1 MKLIDQ
7 ITSPEDI
14 KQMDMAT
21 LKILAHEIR
30 QRLVQVTAKN
40 GGHLAPNLGVVELT
54 LALHY
59 VYDAPKDKIV
69 WDVGHQAYVHK
80 ILTGRADAIDTV
92 RTYGGLSGFPKR
104 SESDYDAFGTGHS
117 STSIS
122 AAVGFALA
130 RDRRGEDHEVVAVI
144 GDGAMTGGM
153 AYEALNS
160 LGQMK
165 SKMTIILN
173 DNEMSIA
180 PNVGGLAEYLNR
192 VRTDPKYVQSK
203 EDIELLLKK
212 IPSIGDKMVKAADR
226 LKDSFKYLLVP
237 GTIFEELGIKYF
249 GPVNGHDLPEMIKV
263 LENAKQINKPIII
276 HVITQKGKGYAPAET
291 NPDKF
296 HGVSPFDIATGQ
308 VLSHKKAPAYT
319 DVFADTLIRLG
330 REDERIMGITAA
342 MGLGTGV
349 SKFADEFPKRVV
361 DVGIAEEHAV
371 TMAAAMAL
379 DGLKPVVAIYS
390 TFLQRAYDQLIH
402 DVALQQAPVV
412 FAIDR
417 AGLVGDDGP
426 THHGVFDL
434 AYLRQ
439 IPNMIVMA
447 PKDENELQHMLYT
460 ALDCGQPAA
469 VRYPRGEGLGV
480 PMDDKM
486 QKLAIGKGE
495 LLADGGEIILL
506 AVGSMVAVAEEA
518 AQLLERRY
526 GLKTTLINARF
537 VKPLD
542 EELILT
548 QAAQKKLVVTME
560 EGILAGGFGS
570 AVLELLNAK
579 GQPMPPVLRIGIE
592 DGFVAHGATERL
604 KEDCGLTAE
613 KITARIA
620 QTLSLTEEGEM

>member
-104 SESDYDAFGTGHS
+104 SESPYDAFGTGHS

-192 VRTDPKYVQSK
+192 ARTDPKYVQSK

-212 IPSIGDKMVKAADR
+212 IPSIGDKMVKVADR

-249 GPVNGHDLPEMIKV
+249 GPVNGHDLPELIKV
-263 LENAKQINKPIII
+263 LENAKQINKPILI
-276 HVITQKGKGYAPAET
+276 HVITQKGKGYAPAEA

-308 VLSHKKAPAYT
+308 IISHKKAPSYT

-412 FAIDR
+412 LAIDR

-460 ALDCGQPAA
+460 ALDCGKPAA
-469 VRYPRGEGLGV
+469 VRYPRGEGRGV
-480 PMDDKM
+480 TLDGELK
-486 QKLAIGKGE
+486 KLAIGEAE
-495 LLADGGEIILL
+495 LLSDGGEITLL

-518 AQLLERRY
+518 AELLQARY
-526 GLKTTLINARF
+526 GLCSTLLNARF

-542 EELILT
+542 EEAILAH
-548 QAAQKKLVVTME
+548 AARKKLVVTLE

-570 AVLELLNAK
+570 AVLELLNDK
-579 GQPMPPVLRIGIE
+579 GQPVPPVLRIGIE

-604 KEDCGLTAE
+604 KDDCGLTAE

-620 QTLSLTEEGEM
+620 QALALDEEGAE

>member
-1 MKLIDQ
+1 
-7 ITSPEDI
+7 
-14 KQMDMAT
+14 
-21 LKILAHEIR
+21 
-30 QRLVQVTAKN
+30 
-40 GGHLAPNLGVVELT
+40 
-54 LALHY
+54 
-59 VYDAPKDKIV
+59 
-69 WDVGHQAYVHK
+69 
-80 ILTGRADAIDTV
+80 
-92 RTYGGLSGFPKR
+92 
-104 SESDYDAFGTGHS
+104 
-117 STSIS
+117 
-122 AAVGFALA
+122 
-130 RDRRGEDHEVVAVI
+130 
-144 GDGAMTGGM
+144 
-153 AYEALNS
+153 
-160 LGQMK
+160 
-165 SKMTIILN
+165 
-173 DNEMSIA
+173 
-180 PNVGGLAEYLNR
+180 
-192 VRTDPKYVQSK
+192 
-203 EDIELLLKK
+203 
-212 IPSIGDKMVKAADR
+212 MVKAADR

-291 NPDKF
+291 NPDKL

-460 ALDCGQPAA
+460 ALDCGRPAA

-480 PMDDKM
+480 PMDDKL

-506 AVGSMVAVAEEA
+506 AVGSMVAVAEEV

>member
-30 QRLVQVTAKN
+30 QRLVQVTSKN

-59 VYDAPKDKIV
+59 VYNAPQDKIV

-80 ILTGRADAIDTV
+80 ILTGRAQSIDTI

-104 SESDYDAFGTGHS
+104 SESEYDAFGTGHS

-122 AAVGFALA
+122 AAVGFAVA
-130 RDRRGEDHEVVAVI
+130 RDRRRENHEVVAVI

-153 AYEALNS
+153 SYEALNA
-160 LGQMK
+160 LGEMK

-192 VRTDPKYVQSK
+192 VRSDPNYVKSK

-212 IPSIGDKMVKAADR
+212 IPNIGDKMVKVADR

-249 GPVNGHDLPEMIKV
+249 GPVNGHDLPELIKV
-263 LENAKQINKPIII
+263 LENAKQINKPVII
-276 HVITQKGKGYAPAET
+276 HVITQKGKGYAPAEA

-308 VLSHKKAPAYT
+308 VLGQKKAPTYT
-319 DVFADTLIRLG
+319 EVFADTLIRLG
-330 REDERIMGITAA
+330 QEDERIMGITAA
-342 MGLGTGV
+342 MGQGTGV
-349 SKFADEFPKRVV
+349 SKFAEQFPERVI

-390 TFLQRAYDQLIH
+390 TFLQRAYDQMIH

-417 AGLVGDDGP
+417 AGLVGDDGA

-439 IPNMIVMA
+439 IPGMIVMA

-460 ALDCGQPAA
+460 ALHCPQPAA
-469 VRYPRGEGLGV
+469 IRYPRGEGRGIA
-480 PMDDKM
+480 MDETLEE
-486 QKLAIGKGE
+486 LAIGQGE
-495 LLADGGEIILL
+495 LLTQDGEITLL
-506 AVGSMVAVAEEA
+506 AVGSMVAVAEET
-518 AQLLERRY
+518 AQLLAERY
-526 GLKTTLINARF
+526 QLKCTIINARF

-542 EELILT
+542 EQLILAHT
-548 QAAQKKLVVTME
+548 LQQKLVVTME

-570 AVLELLNAK
+570 AVLELLSAQ
-579 GQPMPPVLRIGIE
+579 GRVLPPVLRIGIE

-604 KEDCGLTAE
+604 KADAGLTAD

-620 QTLSLTEEGEM
+620 QVLSLTEEGE

>member
-1 MKLIDQ
+1 MKLIEQ

-21 LKILAHEIR
+21 LKILAHDIR

-59 VYDAPKDKIV
+59 VYNAPKDKIV

-80 ILTGRADAIDTV
+80 ILTGRAETIDTV

-104 SESDYDAFGTGHS
+104 TESEYDAFGTGHS

-203 EDIELLLKK
+203 EDIEFLLKK

-249 GPVNGHDLPEMIKV
+249 GPVNGHDLPELIKV
-263 LENAKQINKPIII
+263 LENAKQINKPVII
-276 HVITQKGKGYAPAET
+276 HVITQKGKGYAPAEA

-296 HGVSPFDIATGQ
+296 HGVGPFDIATGQ
-308 VLSHKKAPAYT
+308 VLGQKNVPSYT

-349 SKFADEFPKRVV
+349 SKFAEAFPKRVV

-460 ALDCGQPAA
+460 ALACDQPAA
-469 VRYPRGEGLGV
+469 VRYPRGAGCGV
-480 PMDDKM
+480 AMDSELR
-486 QKLAIGKGE
+486 KLAIGKAE
-495 LLADGGEIILL
+495 LLSDGGEITLL
-506 AVGSMVAVAEEA
+506 AVGSMVAVAWEA
-518 AQLLERRY
+518 SALLKARC
-526 GLKTTLINARF
+526 GLEATVINARF

-542 EELILT
+542 EEAILSHT
-548 QAAQKKLVVTME
+548 KGKKLVVTLE

-570 AVLELLNAK
+570 AVLELLHAK
-579 GQPMPPVLRIGIE
+579 GRGVPNVLRIGIE

-613 KITARIA
+613 KVAARIA
-620 QTLSLTEEGEM
+620 QALALDIEGAE

>member
-1 MKLIDQ
+1 MKLMDKL
-7 ITSPEDI
+7 TSPEDI

-30 QRLVQVTAKN
+30 QRLVQVTSKN

-59 VYDAPKDKIV
+59 VYSAPQDKIV

-80 ILTGRADAIDTV
+80 ILTGRAQTIDTI

-104 SESDYDAFGTGHS
+104 SESEYDAFGTGHS

-122 AAVGFALA
+122 AAVGFAVA
-130 RDRRGEDHEVVAVI
+130 RDRRRENHEVVAVI

-153 AYEALNS
+153 SYEALNN

-192 VRTDPKYVQSK
+192 VRSDPNYVKSK

-212 IPSIGDKMVKAADR
+212 IPNIGDKMVKVADR

-249 GPVNGHDLPEMIKV
+249 GPVNGHDLPELIKV
-263 LENAKQINKPIII
+263 LENAKQINKPVII
-276 HVITQKGKGYAPAET
+276 HVITQKGKGYAPAEA

-308 VLSHKKAPAYT
+308 VLGQKQARTYT
-319 DVFADTLIRLG
+319 EVFADTLIQLG
-330 REDERIMGITAA
+330 QEDERIMGITAA

-349 SKFADEFPKRVV
+349 SKFAEQFPKRVI

-390 TFLQRAYDQLIH
+390 TFLQRAYDQMIH

-417 AGLVGDDGP
+417 AGLVGDDGA

-439 IPNMIVMA
+439 IPGMIVMA
-447 PKDENELQHMLYT
+447 PKDENELRHMLYT
-460 ALDCGQPAA
+460 AVHCNQPAA
-469 VRYPRGEGLGV
+469 IRYPRGEGLGV
-480 PMDDKM
+480 TMDESLKE
-486 QKLAIGKGE
+486 LAIGQGE
-495 LLADGGEIILL
+495 LLAQGGEITLL
-506 AVGSMVAVAEEA
+506 AVGSMVAVAEETA
-518 AQLLERRY
+518 RMLDARYQL
-526 GLKTTLINARF
+526 KCTIINARF

-542 EELILT
+542 ERLILDHT
-548 QAAQKKLVVTME
+548 AQRRLVVTME

-570 AVLELLNAK
+570 AVLELLCTEGRAL
-579 GQPMPPVLRIGIE
+579 PPVLRIGIE

-604 KEDCGLTAE
+604 KADCGLTAD

-620 QTLSLTEEGEM
+620 SALSLTEEGE

>member
-30 QRLVQVTAKN
+30 QRLVQMTAKN

-460 ALDCGQPAA
+460 ALDCGRPAA

-480 PMDDKM
+480 PMDDKL

-506 AVGSMVAVAEEA
+506 AVGSMVAVAEEV

>member
-30 QRLVQVTAKN
+30 QRLVQVTAQN

-59 VYDAPKDKIV
+59 VYHAPEDKIV

-80 ILTGRADAIDTV
+80 ILTGRAKSIDTV

-104 SESDYDAFGTGHS
+104 SESAYDVFGTGHS

-130 RDRRGEDHEVVAVI
+130 RDLRGENHEVVAVI

-160 LGQMK
+160 LGEMK

-192 VRTDPKYVQSK
+192 VRTDPNYVKSK

-212 IPSIGDKMVKAADR
+212 IPNIGDKMVKVADR

-249 GPVNGHDLPEMIKV
+249 GPVNGHDLPELIKV
-263 LENAKQINKPIII
+263 LENAKQINKPVII
-276 HVITQKGKGYAPAET
+276 HVITQKGRGYAPAEA

-296 HGVSPFDIATGQ
+296 HGVGPFDIATGQ
-308 VLSHKKAPAYT
+308 VLGQKKAPTYT
-319 DVFADTLIRLG
+319 EVFADTLIRLG
-330 REDERIMGITAA
+330 QTDERIMAITAA

-349 SKFADEFPKRVV
+349 SKFAEAFPKRVV

-412 FAIDR
+412 LAIDR

-439 IPNMIVMA
+439 IPGLMVMA

-460 ALDCGQPAA
+460 ALASGRPAA
-469 VRYPRGEGLGV
+469 IRYPRGEGLGV
-480 PMDDKM
+480 TMDETPKA
-486 QKLAIGKGE
+486 LEIGKGE
-495 LLADGGEIILL
+495 LLADGSDIALI
-506 AVGSMVAVAEEA
+506 AIGSMVEQAREA
-518 AQLLERRY
+518 AQMLAERY
-526 GLKTTLINARF
+526 GLGSTLINARF
-537 VKPLD
+537 AKPLD
-542 EELILT
+542 KELISAH
-548 QAAQKKLVVTME
+548 AAGKKLVVTLE

-570 AVLELLNAK
+570 AVLELLSSQGK
-579 GQPMPPVLRIGIE
+579 MTPPILRIGIE
-592 DGFVAHGATERL
+592 DGFVAHGETRRL

-613 KITARIA
+613 KITQRIA
-620 QTLSLTEEGEM
+620 QALALSEKGE

>member
-1 MKLIDQ
+1 
-7 ITSPEDI
+7 
-14 KQMDMAT
+14 MDMAT

-30 QRLVQVTAKN
+30 QRLVQVTSKN

-59 VYDAPKDKIV
+59 VYSAPQDKIV

-80 ILTGRADAIDTV
+80 ILTGRAQTIDTI

-104 SESDYDAFGTGHS
+104 SESEYDAFGTGHS

-122 AAVGFALA
+122 AAVGFAVA
-130 RDRRGEDHEVVAVI
+130 RDRRRENHEVVAVI

-153 AYEALNS
+153 SYEALNN

-192 VRTDPKYVQSK
+192 VRSDPNYVKSK

-212 IPSIGDKMVKAADR
+212 IPNIGDKMVKVADR

-249 GPVNGHDLPEMIKV
+249 GPVNGHDLPELIKV
-263 LENAKQINKPIII
+263 LENAKQINKPVII
-276 HVITQKGKGYAPAET
+276 HVITQKGKGYAPAEA

-308 VLSHKKAPAYT
+308 VLGQKQARTYT
-319 DVFADTLIRLG
+319 EVFADTLIQLG
-330 REDERIMGITAA
+330 QEDERIMGITAA

-349 SKFADEFPKRVV
+349 SKFAEQFPKRVI

-390 TFLQRAYDQLIH
+390 TFLQRAYDQMIH

-417 AGLVGDDGP
+417 AGLVGDDGA

-439 IPNMIVMA
+439 IPGMIVMA
-447 PKDENELQHMLYT
+447 PKDENELRHMLYT
-460 ALDCGQPAA
+460 AVHCNQPAA
-469 VRYPRGEGLGV
+469 IRYPRGEGLGV
-480 PMDDKM
+480 TMDESLKE
-486 QKLAIGKGE
+486 LAIGQGE
-495 LLADGGEIILL
+495 LLAQGGEITLL
-506 AVGSMVAVAEEA
+506 AVGSMVAVAEETA
-518 AQLLERRY
+518 RMLDARYQL
-526 GLKTTLINARF
+526 KCTIINARF

-542 EELILT
+542 ERLILDHT
-548 QAAQKKLVVTME
+548 AQRRLVVTME

-570 AVLELLNAK
+570 AVLELLCTEGRAL
-579 GQPMPPVLRIGIE
+579 PPVLRIGIE

-604 KEDCGLTAE
+604 KADCGLTAD

-620 QTLSLTEEGEM
+620 SALSLTEEGE

>member
-104 SESDYDAFGTGHS
+104 SESPYDAFGTGHS

-180 PNVGGLAEYLNR
+180 PHVGGLAEYLNR
-192 VRTDPKYVQSK
+192 ARTDPKYVQSK

-212 IPSIGDKMVKAADR
+212 IPSIGDKMVKVADR

-249 GPVNGHDLPEMIKV
+249 GPVNGHDLPELIKV
-263 LENAKQINKPIII
+263 LENAKQINKPILI
-276 HVITQKGKGYAPAET
+276 HVITQKGKGYAPAEA

-308 VLSHKKAPAYT
+308 IISHKKAPSYT

-412 FAIDR
+412 LAIDR

-460 ALDCGQPAA
+460 ALDCGKPAA
-469 VRYPRGEGLGV
+469 VRYPRGEGRGV
-480 PMDDKM
+480 TLDGELK
-486 QKLAIGKGE
+486 KLAIGKAE
-495 LLADGGEIILL
+495 LLSDGGEITLL

-518 AQLLERRY
+518 AELLQARY
-526 GLKTTLINARF
+526 GLRSTLLNARF

-542 EELILT
+542 EEAILAH
-548 QAAQKKLVVTME
+548 AAGKKLVVTLE

-570 AVLELLNAK
+570 AVLELLNDK
-579 GQPMPPVLRIGIE
+579 GQPVPPVLRIGIE

-604 KEDCGLTAE
+604 KDDCGLTAE

-620 QTLSLTEEGEM
+620 QALALDEEGAE